1 MQFVQKTVFSSNG
14 ISQDLVDLLGSF
26 GETQV
31 KKAFE
36 SAKNKETLIGL
47 MKEVTGYKF
56 IPMPE
61 GQYNKTT
68 KVPYQSMEKALK
80 QLKYFTVDS
89 PYFKDLET
97 KKRKLFILL
106 ESVTFVEAEAI
117 YKLLSSSYDV
127 ASVKSYIYPPK
138 KKKEV
143 IKTAEEAEPLSQ
155 TFITEYC
162 IDNDTDSI

>member
-14 ISQDLVDLLGSF
+14 ISQDLVTLLGSY

-36 SAKNKETLIGL
+36 TAKNPEALIGL
-47 MKEVTGYKF
+47 MKEVLSYKF
-56 IPMPE
+56 IELPE
-61 GQYNKTT
+61 GNYNSVT

-89 PYFKDLET
+89 PYYADEET
-97 KKRKLFILL
+97 KRRKLSILL

-117 YKLLSSSYDV
+117 VKLITGTYDV
-127 ASVKSYIYPPK
+127 ASVKAFLYPPK

-143 IKTAEEAEPLSQ
+143 TKTEEEAEPLSQ
-155 TFITEYC
+155 TFVV
-162 IDNDTDSI
+162 DSE

>member
-14 ISQDLVDLLGSF
+14 ISQDLVNLLGSY

-36 SAKNKETLIGL
+36 TAKNREALIGL
-47 MKEVTGYKF
+47 MKDILSYKF
-56 IPMPE
+56 IELPE
-61 GQYNKTT
+61 GSYNSLT

-80 QLKYFTVDS
+80 QLKYFSTDS
-89 PYFKDLET
+89 PYYDDAQT
-97 KKRKLFILL
+97 KKRKLLILL

-117 YKLLSSSYDV
+117 VKLITGTYDV
-127 ASVKSYIYPPK
+127 ASVKAVLYPPK

-143 IKTAEEAEPLSQ
+143 IKTADEAGPPSQ
-155 TFITEYC
+155 TFVVDDE
-162 IDNDTDSI
+162 TDSI